1 MHVHS
6 DGHRCRNLMLF
17 GDQLTVERATAD
29 QKARIASNIAVK
41 GPDGLEPPA
50 TDQHAEANF
59 LQVSMHVHAVMIEK
73 RYEIGNGCF
82 KHKSC
87 SVKHARGWKHNLNLR
102 K

>member
-6 DGHRCRNLMLF
+6 DGHRFRNLMLF
-17 GDQLTVERATAD
+17 GDQLTVKRATAD

-50 TDQHAEANF
+50 TDQHAEAIF

-87 SVKHARGWKHNLNLR
+87 SVKHARGWKHNLNL
-102 K
+102 KK